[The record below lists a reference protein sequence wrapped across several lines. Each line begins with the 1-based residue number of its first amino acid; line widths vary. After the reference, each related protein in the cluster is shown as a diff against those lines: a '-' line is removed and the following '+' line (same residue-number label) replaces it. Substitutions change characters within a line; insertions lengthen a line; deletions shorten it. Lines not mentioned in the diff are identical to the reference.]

1 MEKGKKRSG
10 FVHVGGVIEDILKTR
25 GMVSNTRLAKI
36 WQIWEEAVGEGIAS
50 NTTPAAFKGN
60 LLIVYAESS
69 TWIQQLHFLKK
80 EMIEKIN
87 AILGR
92 NAVQDIK
99 FKIGPV
105 K

>member
-1 MEKGKKRSG
+1 MKQGNGRKG
-10 FVHVGGVIEDILKTR
+10 FVHISGVIEDVLKTR
-25 GMVSNTRLAKI
+25 GMVSNTRLVKI
-36 WQIWEEAVGEGIAS
+36 WQIWEDAVGKGIAS

-60 LLIVYAESS
+60 LLIVHAESS
-69 TWIQQLHFLKK
+69 AWIQQLHFLKK

-87 AILGR
+87 AILGQG
-92 NAVQDIK
+92 AVQDIK